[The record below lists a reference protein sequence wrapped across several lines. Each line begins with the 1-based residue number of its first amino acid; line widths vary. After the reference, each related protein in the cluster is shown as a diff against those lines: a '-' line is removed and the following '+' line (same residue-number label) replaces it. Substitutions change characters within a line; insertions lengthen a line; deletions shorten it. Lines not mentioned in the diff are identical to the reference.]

1 MNSELFYVL
10 FAVLFIVAVGVF
22 VFVMVELRAT
32 SKALRDFIRTT
43 DSSLKPTVEEFQQ
56 VIKTMKHAT
65 DNVADVSEDVK
76 VFSGSVKSIGENL
89 KHVSDLVES
98 ATSSTVVEVSSL
110 RAGIR
115 AAKDVF
121 LRKLGSG
128 KT

>member
-1 MNSELFYVL
+1 MNSEVFYVL

-43 DSSLKPTVEEFQQ
+43 DSSLKPTVEELQQ

-65 DNVADVSEDVK
+65 DNVADVSEDVR

-98 ATSSTVVEVSSL
+98 ATSSTVIEVSSL

-115 AAKDVF
+115 AAKEV
-121 LRKLGSG
+121 LIRKLGSS